1 MTEGIKLPAIV
12 EKPDA
17 HCYKL
22 FDALA
27 DSDGYNK
34 ELIFSEAGRAIMNQ
48 EPAVQAGVLLA
59 CLDRKAA
66 NPYRASTVLAARS
79 ICAVLSTKQLTFSD
93 FDIAYMLEFTMRE
106 GQHSIIK
113 DDLAAC
119 SDIDTD
125 DDIEYLLQVTHES
138 PHSLIR
144 YDNLV
149 DIIEQHIQNNGLS
162 QSVGTRL
169 SAFADALSLSTKTS
183 DDKKLA
189 RKVKSLSG
197 DGSSSKVGIIPH
209 EAWSDR
215 AIADL
220 TAMDSNNRQKWDQLF
235 AHAIALTSTT
245 PSKKW
250 LTQAQKELDNLG
262 DDEFRNRLISWFSL
276 VGKRGTKNVTFHH
289 EFDGDPNELI
299 ASSNV
304 DILKGLAWY
313 CSLCQQND
321 DIARVLGNTAEV
333 CFKKVPNVG
342 ARCPKLANACVA
354 VLAGMPFKEAI
365 AQLSRLKTGAKKSSS
380 LKQIDKGLGQAAERS
395 GMTVIDLQEMSVPEY
410 GFTEI
415 GKLVKQVGEY
425 QAEIAINGARS
436 AELLWTDAKGKT
448 LNSVPAAV
456 KRDFADDL
464 KTLKKTAADIEKILP
479 SIRSRI
485 ESSLL
490 QNHHWTYKAWRERY
504 LDHLVC
510 GAFARRLI
518 WNFSGKAGIW
528 SNGQI
533 VDASGNP
540 LEIEEFAIVELWHPI
555 GAQAAEVQAWR
566 QWMIDHNITQP
577 FKQAHRE
584 IYVLTDAE
592 LRTETYSNRFAAHII
607 KQHQFTELAKQRGW
621 KYNLQGQWD
630 SANTPELIL
639 QPWDLRVE
647 FFVEPVENETS
658 NSGIFTNVAT
668 DQVRFTRLNTADPLP
683 LTEILPIVFTEVMR
697 DVDLFIGVCSVGN
710 DPTWQDTGAHGT
722 YGAYWNNYSFGDL
735 TETAETRKEV
745 LQAIIP
751 RLKIGSRCSFKDK
764 FLVVKGDL
772 RTYNIHLG
780 SGNILMEPNGQYLC
794 IVPSSND
801 HKEQEDVVLPFE
813 GDRTM
818 SIILSKCFLL
828 ANDSKIKDSS
838 ILSQIRRK

>member
-1 MTEGIKLPAIV
+1 
-12 EKPDA
+12 
-17 HCYKL
+17 
-22 FDALA
+22 
-27 DSDGYNK
+27 
-34 ELIFSEAGRAIMNQ
+34 MNE
-48 EPAVQAGVLLA
+48 EPPVQTGVLLA

-66 NPYRASTVLAARS
+66 NPYRISTVYAAKS
-79 ICAVLSTKQLTFSD
+79 ICAVLSTKELEFSEC
-93 FDIAYMLEFTMRE
+93 DIVYMLNFAIQELPQALIPHFN
-106 GQHSIIK
+106 
-113 DDLAAC
+113 L
-119 SDIDTD
+119 IDFV
-125 DDIEYLLQVTHES
+125 EH
-138 PHSLIR
+138 
-144 YDNLV
+144 
-149 DIIEQHIQNNGLS
+149 HIQTEGLTPAIGS
-162 QSVGTRL
+162 RL
-169 SAFADALSLSTKTS
+169 SAYADAISSRANTS
-183 DDKKLA
+183 EIKKWV
-189 RKVKSLSG
+189 RKAKSLSG
-197 DGSSSKVGIIPH
+197 EAGASKVGIIPN

-220 TAMDSNNRQKWDQLF
+220 ASMDSELRKKWDQLLV
-235 AHAIALTSTT
+235 HSIALTSTN

-250 LTQAQKELDNLG
+250 LAQAQKELDNIGKEEYQNKLT
-262 DDEFRNRLISWFSL
+262 SWFSL
-276 VGKRGTKNVTFHH
+276 IGKKGTKPFTIN
-289 EFDGDPNELI
+289 EYEGDPNELI
-299 ASSNV
+299 TPSNV

-313 CSLCQQND
+313 CSLFQQND

-380 LKQIDKGLGQAAERS
+380 LKQIDKGLVQAADRS
-395 GMTVIDLQEMSVPEY
+395 GMTVIDLQEMSVPDY

-415 GKLVKQVGEY
+415 GKLIKQVGDY

-464 KTLKKTAADIEKILP
+464 KTLKKTATDIEKILP

-490 QNHHWTYKAWRERY
+490 QNHHWNYKAWKERY

-518 WNFSGKAGIW
+518 WNFNGKAGIW

-533 VDASGNP
+533 VDVSGNP

-566 QWMIDHNITQP
+566 QWMIDHDITQP

-592 LRTETYSNRFAAHII
+592 LQTETYSNRFAAHII

-630 SANTPELIL
+630 SANTPELVL
-639 QPWDLRVE
+639 LPWDLRVE

-710 DPTWQDTGAHGT
+710 DPTWQDTGAHGA

-764 FLVVKGDL
+764 FLVVQGDL

-801 HKEQEDVVLPFE
+801 RKEQEDVVLPFE

>member
-1 MTEGIKLPAIV
+1 MAEGVTLPAIS
-12 EKPDA
+12 EKPDPR
-17 HCYKL
+17 CYEL

-27 DSDGYNK
+27 NSDGYNK
-34 ELIFSEAGRAIMNQ
+34 ELIFSEAGRAIMNE
-48 EPAVQAGVLLA
+48 EPPVQSGVLLA

-66 NPYRASTVLAARS
+66 NPYRISTVYAAKS
-79 ICAVLSTKQLTFSD
+79 ICAVLSTKELEFSD
-93 FDIAYMLEFTMRE
+93 RDIVYMLNFAIQELP
-106 GQHSIIK
+106 QSLIPH
-113 DDLAAC
+113 DDL
-119 SDIDTD
+119 I
-125 DDIEYLLQVTHES
+125 
-138 PHSLIR
+138 
-144 YDNLV
+144 NLV
-149 DIIEQHIQNNGLS
+149 EHHILTQGLTPAIGS
-162 QSVGTRL
+162 RL
-169 SAFADALSLSTKTS
+169 SAFANEISGRANSS
-183 DDKKLA
+183 DTRKLA
-189 RKVKSLSG
+189 RKAKSLSDEEG
-197 DGSSSKVGIIPH
+197 ASKVGIIPN

-220 TAMDSNNRQKWDQLF
+220 ASMDSGLRNKWDQLLV
-235 AHAIALTSTT
+235 HAIALTSTT
-245 PSKKW
+245 PAKKW
-250 LTQAQKELDNLG
+250 LAQAQKELDNIG
-262 DDEFRNRLISWFSL
+262 TDEFRNRLNSWFSL
-276 VGKRGTKNVTFHH
+276 VGKKGTKTISFNKY
-289 EFDGDPNELI
+289 EGDPNELI
-299 ASSNV
+299 APSNV

-313 CSLCQQND
+313 CSLFQQDD

-380 LKQIDKGLGQAAERS
+380 LKQIDKGLVQAADRS
-395 GMTVIDLQEMSVPEY
+395 GMTVIDMQEMSVPDY

-415 GKLVKQVGEY
+415 GKLIKQVGDY

-448 LNSVPAAV
+448 LNSVPVVV

-464 KTLKKTAADIEKILP
+464 KTLKKTATDIEKILP

-490 QNHHWTYKAWRERY
+490 QNHHWNYKAWRERY
-504 LDHLVC
+504 LDHLIC

-518 WNFSGKAGIW
+518 WNFNGKAGIW

-533 VDASGNP
+533 VDVSGSP

-555 GAQAAEVQAWR
+555 GAQATEVQAWR
-566 QWMIDHNITQP
+566 QWMIDHNVTQP

-592 LRTETYSNRFAAHII
+592 LRTETYSNRFAAHVI
-607 KQHQFTELAKQRGW
+607 KQHQFTELASQRGW
-621 KYNLQGQWD
+621 KYHLQGQWN
-630 SANTPELIL
+630 SANTPELVL

-647 FFVEPVENETS
+647 FFVEAVENETS
-658 NSGIFTNVAT
+658 DSGIFTTVAT

-710 DPTWQDTGAHGT
+710 DPTWQDTGAHGA

-735 TETAETRKEV
+735 TATAETRKEV

-751 RLKIGSRCSFKDK
+751 RLKIGSKCSFKDK
-764 FLVVKGDL
+764 FLVVQGDL

-801 HKEQEDVVLPFE
+801 RKEQEDVVLPFE